1 VDADEP
7 HRGERALATQSRL
20 GMEGNRSTSLK
31 LITKIGLVVLFATPL
46 TAQDLPGRKTPSVT
60 LSPPPVANVIR
71 GKANNV
77 ELRFHVGSGF
87 HVNSNTPS
95 AEYLIPTTLKLDVP
109 TDIVVGKITYPPGE
123 QMSFAFAPDE
133 KLSVY
138 SGEFDLSV
146 QVRPLA
152 SVLPSKYEIR
162 GRLRYQ
168 ACDNAA
174 CYPPKQ
180 LPVEFEVKVVKAPP
194 PVRKNPAQSP
204 HAHT

>member
-1 VDADEP
+1 MKSIA
-7 HRGERALATQSRL
+7 RT
-20 GMEGNRSTSLK
+20 
-31 LITKIGLVVLFATPL
+31 LVAVLFAVPL
-46 TAQDLPGRKTPSVT
+46 MAQDPPGRKTPSVT
-60 LSPPPVANVIR
+60 LSPPGVATVIR
-71 GKANNV
+71 GRATGV
-77 ELRFHVGSGF
+77 ELRFHVNSGF

-109 TDIVVGKITYPPGE
+109 TDIGVGKVTYPPGQ

-146 QVRPLA
+146 QVRPL
-152 SVLPSKYEIR
+152 SNVLPSKYEIR
-162 GRLRYQ
+162 GQLRYQ

-180 LPVEFEVKVVKAPP
+180 LPVDFEVKVVKAPP
-194 PVRKNPAQSP
+194 PVKKNPAQSP

>member
-1 VDADEP
+1 MLSGA
-7 HRGERALATQSRL
+7 A
-20 GMEGNRSTSLK
+20 
-31 LITKIGLVVLFATPL
+31 L
-46 TAQDLPGRKTPSVT
+46 TAQDSLGKKAPSVT
-60 LSPPPVANVIR
+60 QSPAPLISVIR
-71 GKANNV
+71 GKATNV

-87 HVNSNTPS
+87 HINSNKPA

-109 TDIVVGKITYPPGE
+109 TDIVVGKITYPRGE
-123 QMSFAFAPDE
+123 EMSFAFAPDE

-138 SGEFDLSV
+138 SGEFNLLV

-152 SVLPSKYEIR
+152 GMLPGKYEIR

-168 ACDNAA
+168 ACDKAA

-180 LPVEFEVKVVKAPP
+180 LPVDFAVKVIKAPLP
-194 PVRKNPAQSP
+194 PKKNPAQSP

>member
-1 VDADEP
+1 MKPITRIVVV
-7 HRGERALATQSRL
+7 ALCALPS
-20 GMEGNRSTSLK
+20 
-31 LITKIGLVVLFATPL
+31 

-60 LSPPPVANVIR
+60 LSPPPVATVIR
-71 GKANNV
+71 GRATGV
-77 ELRFHVGSGF
+77 ELRFRVSSGF

-152 SVLPSKYEIR
+152 NVLPSKYEIR

-180 LPVEFEVKVVKAPP
+180 LPVKFEVKVIKAPP
-194 PVRKNPAQSP
+194 PPKKNPAQSP